1 MDQNLLELYDDIIL
15 ACGSGGSI
23 AGLTIGNYLTGQK
36 IKLVWANFYIFVCA
50 LLILLFI
57 I

>member
-1 MDQNLLELYDDIIL
+1 MGVYGYIQAWQELMDQNLLELYDDIIL

-36 IKLVWANFYIFVCA
+36 IKLV
-50 LLILLFI
+50 
-57 I
+57 